1 MRAISRFASF
11 SRAGFSSAPVADWK
25 RRLNSSCLRSASAF
39 SSSSFDISLIWL
51 ALKETRLSFHK
62 LRSQRQLRACQAKR
76 FLRERLGHT
85 GELEHD
91 APGLDDGDPVLGRAL
106 AGAHPRL
113 RRLLGDRLV
122 WKDVDPDLAAALDLA
137 RHGDSGSLDLAV
149 CDPARLQRLDP
160 EVAELHG
167 GLPFR
172 KAAAPA
178 ALVLAELGLLREQ
191 HGLRVPLL
199 LALRARGLGRLV
211 ARLVQLRW
219 ILDLGLLRRRLRR
232 LGDSL
237 RRRRRLRLDL
247 RQLAALG
254 RHRLLVGARLLDRS
268 SRTAATA
275 RTAPRPAVAHGA
287 EPLAIRA
294 PAAATLARGAE
305 ALGAAAAPPGLIL
318 IAEACVAASVDRL
331 EALGHD
337 LALVDP
343 DLDADPAVGR
353 LRLDEAVVDVGADRV
368 QRDAALGV
376 GLGATHLAAAQPAR
390 ARDLDA
396 VRAGADRGGERALH
410 RAAEG
415 HAVRQLLGDRL
426 GDELRVEL
434 GPLDLVD
441 VDVDVLVREC
451 VQVAAQRVH
460 LGA

>member
-91 APGLDDGDPVLGRAL
+91 AAGLDDGDPVLGRAL

-113 RRLLGDRLV
+113 GRLLGDRLV

-137 RHGDSGSLDLAV
+137 RHRDSGSLDLAV

-160 EVAELHG
+160 EV
-167 GLPFR
+167 
-172 KAAAPA
+172 
-178 ALVLAELGLLREQ
+178 AELGLLREQ

-211 ARLVQLRW
+211 ARLVELRW

-254 RHRLLVGARLLDRS
+254 RHRLLVGAGLLDRS

-275 RTAPRPAVAHGA
+275 RTAPRPAVAH
-287 EPLAIRA
+287 
-294 PAAATLARGAE
+294 GAE

-434 GPLDLVD
+434 GPLD
-441 VDVDVLVREC
+441 
-451 VQVAAQRVH
+451 
-460 LGA
+460 

>member
-91 APGLDDGDPVLGRAL
+91 AAGLDDGDPVLGRAL

-113 RRLLGDRLV
+113 GRLLGDRLV
-122 WKDVDPDLAAALDLA
+122 GKDIDPDLAAALDLA
-137 RHGDSGSLDLAV
+137 RHRDSGSLDLAV
-149 CDPARLQRLDP
+149 CNPARLQRLDP

-211 ARLVQLRW
+211 ARLVELRW
-219 ILDLGLLRRRLRR
+219 ILDLGLL
-232 LGDSL
+232 
-237 RRRRRLRLDL
+237 RRRLRLDL

-254 RHRLLVGARLLDRS
+254 RHRLLVGAGLLDRS

-434 GPLDLVD
+434 GPLD
-441 VDVDVLVREC
+441 
-451 VQVAAQRVH
+451 
-460 LGA
+460 